1 MLVIWRY
8 QAYFFSFRINT
19 SGASGETNAG
29 TNSGGFDLSSR
40 TAQSTVQSDPS
51 IPPSFTSPVIPQASS
66 TTSEQQPNTEPVL
79 SGGKLAAVIL
89 ACIAAPI
96 LVIVGIILYRRRM
109 VIKRKAAST
118 AYMEWIAAHGDV
130 PPGPV
135 FSPPPPHEKVGGIED
150 LVGLGSPTSDSGDSH
165 TVAVTL

>member
-1 MLVIWRY
+1 MLVIWRCQTY
-8 QAYFFSFRINT
+8 VFSFRINT

-29 TNSGGFDLSSR
+29 TNSGDFDVSSR
-40 TAQSTVQSDPS
+40 TTQSTVQSDPS
-51 IPPSFTSPVIPQASS
+51 IPPLFTSPLIPQSS
-66 TTSEQQPNTEPVL
+66 TTLEQQPNAEPLL

-96 LVIVGIILYRRRM
+96 LVVVGIILYRRRM
-109 VIKRKAAST
+109 IVKRKAAST
-118 AYMEWIAAHGDV
+118 AYLEWIAAHGDV

-135 FSPPPPHEKVGGIED
+135 FSPPPPHEKVGGTED
-150 LVGLGSPTSDSGDSH
+150 LVGLGSQTSDSGDSH